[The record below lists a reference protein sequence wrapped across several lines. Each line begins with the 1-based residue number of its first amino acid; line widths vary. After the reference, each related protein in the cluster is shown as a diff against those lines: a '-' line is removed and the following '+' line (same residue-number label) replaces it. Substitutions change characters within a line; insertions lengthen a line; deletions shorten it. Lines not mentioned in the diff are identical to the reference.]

1 MVSEAGLRPAG
12 EHRGDTERADAG
24 KADAEKADAGSAIY
38 AERAVYTGTVYHRR
52 LGPGPAR
59 SFSYRVAMP
68 FVDARA
74 IGERLHGHPM
84 WSTTH
89 PAPVWLRRNDYFGDP
104 ARPLDEEI
112 RGLVDNRQGVRPQG
126 PVMVLAHPRTWGWSF
141 NPITLYFCF
150 GSDGTGVQ
158 HLVADVENTP
168 WHERHQYVMGAPGE
182 HVMAKA
188 MHVSPFLP
196 MDLRYRVRY
205 GPPRESL
212 AVRFDV
218 EGDDGTVF
226 VAVLSLQRHPF
237 QREELTK
244 LMTRYPFMSHKVSAG
259 IYSQA
264 ARLALRGAP
273 FYAHPRHGAAAQPVH
288 NNDRAGTR
296 PGCPWDGR

>member
-1 MVSEAGLRPAG
+1 
-12 EHRGDTERADAG
+12 RA
-24 KADAEKADAGSAIY
+24 I
-38 AERAVYTGTVYHRR
+38 YTGTVYHRR

-68 FVDARA
+68 FVDARD

-84 WSTTH
+84 WSSTH
-89 PAPVWLRRNDYFGDP
+89 AAPVWLRRSDYFGDP
-104 ARPLDEEI
+104 GRPLDEEI
-112 RGLVDNRQGVRPQG
+112 RDLVQDRQGLRPQG

-150 GSDGTGVQ
+150 DSAGTCVEY
-158 HLVADVENTP
+158 LVADVENTP

-196 MDLRYRVRY
+196 MDLRYRVSY

-218 EGDDGTVF
+218 EGNDGTVF
-226 VAVLSLQRHPF
+226 VAVLSLQRQPF
-237 QREELTK
+237 KREELTK
-244 LMTRYPFMSHKVSAG
+244 LMTRYPFMAHKVSAG

-264 ARLALRGAP
+264 ARLAMRGAP
-273 FYAHPRHGAAAQPVH
+273 FYPHPRHGMAAQPPVGNH
-288 NNDRAGTR
+288 RSPGTQT
-296 PGCPWDGR
+296 GCPRDSR